1 MQPRMNETR
10 EVLKDTTIFVTTI
23 GDKANFDDCIR
34 HLRAQSVVAP
44 IEIIDR
50 VAPLSA
56 AFQEMHLRCS
66 TEFYVQVDE
75 DMILFPDAIETLR
88 KSMESA
94 PKNMALV
101 CAPLWDCDAQCL
113 IYGVKIYRWPI
124 VKQFPYR
131 NNASCEIEQ
140 LERLRAA
147 GYDAIVQPLNVSW
160 CLGEHGKHYTT
171 RTIFQRWQRCFQKH
185 RLFGRMNWIESYP
198 QTLLA
203 RYVDTGE
210 MLHLYAFLGAMAGI
224 VDTSLPDSEQDWRKP
239 NEVFQR
245 LQRHFPTRS

>member
-1 MQPRMNETR
+1 MQMRGFCSPRRWLRAFGTSKSFVADFGLEFARKPMCWPFMQPRMNETR

-140 LERLRAA
+140 LE
-147 GYDAIVQPLNVSW
+147 
-160 CLGEHGKHYTT
+160 
-171 RTIFQRWQRCFQKH
+171 
-185 RLFGRMNWIESYP
+185 
-198 QTLLA
+198 
-203 RYVDTGE
+203 
-210 MLHLYAFLGAMAGI
+210 
-224 VDTSLPDSEQDWRKP
+224 
-239 NEVFQR
+239 
-245 LQRHFPTRS
+245 